1 MWDRHWVAPASKSH
15 LLWARKSP
23 PWQPLPGD
31 SRNLGATWE
40 RHRTTPLPC
49 SHLHPS
55 GHWVQREQTRPWK
68 GESLVAGQ
76 KEVVITEHLNHFRE
90 TGGPSSSLSPVL
102 GVVAVFAPSLRLMQ
116 RVLVPG
122 TAASGLPRQLLAPVS
137 FHLGSGQTVTKQISL
152 LAPTDHQTSALQ
164 APSTG
169 QFSLGAEETPKHTLL
184 TQGYVG
190 LAGDRPSRPDML
202 PEFLGAQRRR
212 GCQAEK
218 WGLQG

>member
-31 SRNLGATWE
+31 SHNLGATWE

-55 GHWVQREQTRPWK
+55 GHWVQREQTVPWK
-68 GESLVAGQ
+68 GERLVAGQ

-102 GVVAVFAPSLRLMQ
+102 GVVAVFAPSLHLMQ
-116 RVLVPG
+116 R
-122 TAASGLPRQLLAPVS
+122 SR
-137 FHLGSGQTVTKQISL
+137 
-152 LAPTDHQTSALQ
+152 
-164 APSTG
+164 
-169 QFSLGAEETPKHTLL
+169 
-184 TQGYVG
+184 
-190 LAGDRPSRPDML
+190 SRPWHSRFWVATATSGSSLFPPRLWAD
-202 PEFLGAQRRR
+202 
-212 GCQAEK
+212 CY
-218 WGLQG
+218 